1 MYAYGAAHILQEVLT
16 IKSDDVV
23 GRVRVYEALVKGK
36 PIPTPGVPE
45 SFRVLIKEFQALGL
59 DIQIVNKDGSLKD
72 VKELED
78 DEDKEDTPVSIEE
91 ISKVEDTE
99 SDNTDESVYENV
111 QDEDDED
118 EDLEDLEPT
127 DKDLEYEEE
136 YGLDD
141 YQDDAYERGE
151 E

>member
-1 MYAYGAAHILQEVLT
+1 M
-16 IKSDDVV
+16 

-99 SDNTDESVYENV
+99 SDNTDESDYEDV

-118 EDLEDLEPT
+118 LEDMEPS
-127 DKDLEYEEE
+127 DDDLEYEEE

-141 YQDDAYERGE
+141 YQEDAYERGE